1 MGLQHLLQF
10 AVHIMALGAVPF
22 SFSRTDIN
30 KTHLWT
36 YVFKQNSVESGQHNV
51 DPAQMMERNASA
63 RKLILNF
70 RETRAWT
77 KVQGKWFIVN
87 HSAFAAAGNQRRAV
101 KRTRPVSE

>member
-1 MGLQHLLQF
+1 MWDCNTCSNLRCTSWRWAQF
-10 AVHIMALGAVPF
+10 RSRLAALTSTKLIYA
-22 SFSRTDIN
+22 
-30 KTHLWT
+30 